1 MQYAGLAVL
10 AGCLTLLVLSV
21 TLRWGWR
28 LNWLLGWLKGVAL
41 LALLGVSLVLAVIS
55 WELYQFQPITDG
67 ARIAVVELQRTA
79 QQRHTVTLEAG
90 NTSQR
95 FEMEGDLWELQVQ
108 VLRWRG
114 LLQAIGLD
122 DGYRLQRLSGR
133 YLALEQQ
140 LASGTTLAHPLH
152 ATPLWRDAWHWLDQ
166 LNLSWVYADAFTLGF
181 MPATDGV
188 RYAIEIGATGLSPIA
203 MNPEALTALKGF
215 D

>member
-1 MQYAGLAVL
+1 MQYAGLAAL

-28 LNWLLGWLKGVAL
+28 LNWLLGWLKGLAL
-41 LALLGVSLVLAVIS
+41 LALLGISTALAVIT
-55 WELYQFQPITDG
+55 WELYQFQPIVDG
-67 ARIAVVELQRTA
+67 ARVAVVELQRTA
-79 QQRHTVTLEAG
+79 KQRHTVALETNEG
-90 NTSQR
+90 VQR
-95 FEMEGDLWELQVQ
+95 FELEGDLWELQVQ

-140 LASGTTLAHPLH
+140 QAPGTVLAHSLH
-152 ATPLWRDAWHWLDQ
+152 ATPAWRDAWQWLDQ
-166 LNLSWVYADAFTLGF
+166 FNLDWVYADAFALGF
-181 MPATDGV
+181 MPTADGV
-188 RYAIEIGATGLSPIA
+188 RYAIEIGATGLSPVA
-203 MNPEALTALKGF
+203 MNSAALTALKGF